1 MYQNIC
7 RSSIYNLPQIET
19 TQMPINSSEVC
30 CIRTLEYYTAVN
42 MNEFFPLHIKIRIT
56 LTKIMLSERIQLQKS
71 PWHIILFIHSG

>member
-7 RSSIYNLPQIET
+7 RSSIHNLPQIET

-30 CIRTLEYYTAVN
+30 CIRTLEYYRAVN
-42 MNEFFPLHIKIRIT
+42 TNEFFPLHIKIRIT
-56 LTKIMLSERIQLQKS
+56 LTNVMLSERIQLQKS